1 MNLDFDLE
9 IVNGIGKKTK
19 SELNENGIYSILD
32 LLYLFP
38 KNYEIFEENPK
49 LLRSEEYTVIKGD
62 LDSNPVFLKHRT
74 NSNAIIFY
82 LNCYGNRIK
91 CITKINTEF
100 AATRRATYFVGWC
113 VKFVIIT
120 YRKVKMWVQ
129 TPTSWL
135 ILHL

>member
-82 LNCYGNRIK
+82 LNCFLISISIPCKWNNLSCSIIMCYNFF
-91 CITKINTEF
+91 F
-100 AATRRATYFVGWC
+100 AKQEWC
-113 VKFVIIT
+113 YLNHI
-120 YRKVKMWVQ
+120 
-129 TPTSWL
+129 PTVF
-135 ILHL
+135 I